1 VLCPSLCVKGWK
13 YKDYKSR
20 LRPWFRKFKEVG
32 GERGKKG
39 GRERDR
45 KRERERERER
55 LRSKGPSNHNAIKAP
70 KERNL
75 RVLGQ
80 RRLYKVGQRVSGASG
95 GSDE

>member
-45 KRERERERER
+45 KTEREREREREKD
-55 LRSKGPSNHNAIKAP
+55 SGVKGPPTTMQS
-70 KERNL
+70 RL
-75 RVLGQ
+75 Q
-80 RRLYKVGQRVSGASG
+80 RKGT
-95 GSDE
+95 